1 MWSPSPC
8 LNKLATSHETQKCC
22 SVRFLCPKEELAK
35 SPLKWFGMRLATGH
49 KMKTETQI
57 EEPLTLLDSWHMI
70 SARAPLT
77 LGSHASEVSLFIDF
91 EN

>member
-8 LNKLATSHETQKCC
+8 LNKLATQK
-22 SVRFLCPKEELAK
+22 R
-35 SPLKWFGMRLATGH
+35 
-49 KMKTETQI
+49 
-57 EEPLTLLDSWHMI
+57 I

-77 LGSHASEVSLFIDF
+77 PGFHASEVALLIDF

>member
-8 LNKLATSHETQKCC
+8 LNKLATSHRTQKCC
-22 SVRFLCPKEELAK
+22 SVRFLCPEEELAK
-35 SPLKWFGMRLATGH
+35 SPRNGLGCDLQLKYNEN
-49 KMKTETQI
+49 KTQI
-57 EEPLTLLDSWHMI
+57 EEPSSPLDSWHRI

-77 LGSHASEVSLFIDF
+77 PGSNPSVSFFFIDF